1 MHFVFWRAV
10 VHNVIFFRFCP
21 LVSMNIYVL
30 DPLIP
35 AGAATSQGVEMI
47 CVCVCVCLCMYV
59 CGKVF

>member
-1 MHFVFWRAV
+1 MSFFFVFV
-10 VHNVIFFRFCP
+10 LF
-21 LVSMNIYVL
+21 VSMNIYVL
-30 DPLIP
+30 DPLIL